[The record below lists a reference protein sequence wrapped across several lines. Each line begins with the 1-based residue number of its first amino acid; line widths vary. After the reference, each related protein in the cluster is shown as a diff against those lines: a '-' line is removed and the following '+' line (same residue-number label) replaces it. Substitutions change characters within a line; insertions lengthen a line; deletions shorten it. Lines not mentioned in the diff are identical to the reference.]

1 VGSIRSITQRVS
13 WADNLSSGSIQ
24 GLHPRFFELTS
35 LLDHAIS
42 RLVLQVT
49 PSDVTLDS
57 IRVLM
62 LYIQWMPCSL
72 EQSEKT
78 LQSYQRQPKSRY
90 NDISAYSILG
100 IAIRYATF
108 LGLDRTAI
116 APFKGCASLILEDD
130 VARFRVWRNL
140 LTCDCNLMLSSGLPA
155 TLDPVPAA
163 EVGRLICSLPAA
175 QLPGDLRITAL
186 VELVVIVNRVAKS
199 SGDHSGR
206 HLDAYCLK
214 KVNMDLDEW
223 ERYDIYTLLSKC

>member
-1 VGSIRSITQRVS
+1 
-13 WADNLSSGSIQ
+13 
-24 GLHPRFFELTS
+24 
-35 LLDHAIS
+35 
-42 RLVLQVT
+42 
-49 PSDVTLDS
+49 
-57 IRVLM
+57 M

-72 EQSEKT
+72 EDSEKT
-78 LQSYQRQPKSRY
+78 LQGFRRQAKSRY

-100 IAIRYATF
+100 VAIRYATF
-108 LGLDRTAI
+108 LGLDHTAI
-116 APFKGCASLILEDD
+116 SPFQGSVASITEEDI
-130 VARFRVWRNL
+130 ARFRVWRNL

-163 EVGRLICSLPAA
+163 EVGQLISSLPAA
-175 QLPGDLRITAL
+175 QMPGDLRITAL

-223 ERYDIYTLLSKC
+223 ERYGISLLTLTFANCSSGPGSPDLVFSSFFRFSKFRVSVANYT